1 MKRESKPRILYLLKI
16 LYEQTDENHPLS
28 TAELIR
34 LMDELYG
41 IQMYRTTLTADI
53 EQLLQFGIEIYII
66 KSTQNKYFLN
76 DRIFDMPELKLL
88 IDAVESSKLITA
100 KKSRELIE
108 KLISLVSQHSAK
120 DLKSNLY
127 SKQDIKSKNEK
138 VYYIVD
144 TINDAINSGKK
155 ISFLYFQY
163 NEKKEK
169 QLKND
174 GTPYVFSPYTLTWDG
189 DRYYAVGYS
198 DKHQD
203 IGVFRVD
210 RIYRQPEIL
219 EEKAEPVPIGVD
231 LAEYIKTMFRMY
243 DSKRE
248 TVELICDN
256 SMMNAVVDNFG
267 EDVATCS
274 NDAESFKVT
283 TDVAVSPVFFRWVF
297 GYGGKIKIKSPE
309 HIKQQYAEMLNKAIE
324 SLI

>member
-34 LMDELYG
+34 LMNKLYD
-41 IQMYRTTLTADI
+41 IQVYRTTLASDI
-53 EQLLQFGIEIYII
+53 EQLLQFGIEIYTI
-66 KSTQNKYFLN
+66 KSTQNKYFLI
-76 DRIFDMPELKLL
+76 DRVFDIPELKLL
-88 IDAVESSKLITA
+88 IDAVESSKFITA
-100 KKSRELIE
+100 KKSNELVE

-120 DLKSNLY
+120 DLKSNLH
-127 SKQDIKSKNEK
+127 SKQNIKPKNEK

-155 ISFLYFQY
+155 ISFQYFQY
-163 NEKKEK
+163 NEEKEK

-174 GTPYVFSPYTLTWDG
+174 GRPYVFSPYTLTWDS

-203 IGVFRVD
+203 VGVFRVD

-219 EEKAEPVPIGVD
+219 EENAVPVPTGVD
-231 LAEYIKTMFRMY
+231 LAEHIKTMLRMY

-267 EDVATCS
+267 EEITTCT
-274 NDAESFKVT
+274 NNAESFKATV
-283 TDVAVSPVFFRWVF
+283 DVAVSPVFFRWVF
-297 GYGGKIKIKSPE
+297 GYEGKIQIKSPE
-309 HIKQQYAEMLNKAIE
+309 HIKQQYREMLNKAVE
-324 SLI
+324 SLL